1 VCIFLII
8 LYVFILLTTASQGT
22 AKCQHI
28 IKGQTKK
35 LECIKIYGSILL
47 AGHEIHMRNLLQ
59 TYPLLL
65 RSPALSR
72 TPPISSSFIFKSLS
86 PLQRDRERERSSWLR
101 PYQREMD
108 LLERSTIKA
117 EEGERKE
124 EQQQQQE
131 KEAQQGLTRPPLAN
145 GSSR

>member
-1 VCIFLII
+1 
-8 LYVFILLTTASQGT
+8 
-22 AKCQHI
+22 
-28 IKGQTKK
+28 
-35 LECIKIYGSILL
+35 
-47 AGHEIHMRNLLQ
+47 
-59 TYPLLL
+59 
-65 RSPALSR
+65 
-72 TPPISSSFIFKSLS
+72 
-86 PLQRDRERERSSWLR
+86 
-101 PYQREMD
+101 MD